1 MQTLTPWA
9 ALSPSVL
16 VKSSPMNLHIPVAEM
31 KHRKLLSSYD
41 HCSLELFKLV
51 FRGTESQAD
60 RLFSSTRKFLNL
72 TKVIPHT
79 IFIYLNLFFLLFMPI
94 SGHVLPCGV
103 PASK

>member
-31 KHRKLLSSYD
+31 KQRKLLSYD

-51 FRGTESQAD
+51 FRGTESLAD
-60 RLFSSTRKFLNL
+60 RPF
-72 TKVIPHT
+72 
-79 IFIYLNLFFLLFMPI
+79 
-94 SGHVLPCGV
+94 
-103 PASK
+103 